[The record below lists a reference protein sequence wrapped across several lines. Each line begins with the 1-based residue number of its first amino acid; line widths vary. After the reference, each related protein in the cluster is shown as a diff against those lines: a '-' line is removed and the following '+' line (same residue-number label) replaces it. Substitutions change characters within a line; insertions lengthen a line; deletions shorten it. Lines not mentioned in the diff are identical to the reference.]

1 MRFIVIS
8 LLAGTLLA
16 SCASTTRNWKSNDLP
31 GKFTASFVYF
41 NGKERHTVDL
51 AKDDILFMNY
61 SLAATGGDIT
71 LSVSHKGVA
80 VWQKKV
86 TGTSDNAEY
95 HLTAPSTGR
104 YTITVSGK
112 KAAGSFEIRYKTV
125 PPKTVQVKTNR
136 NIELFGLMMVLD
148 DGPEMLRRK
157 DTLVFDGRRAVWAQW
172 YAMVPRNYE
181 RYKAFDTCRLM
192 NIYRKMETEGYFY
205 DFFVGFLLQ
214 VDEVPFARING
225 TTDQRQI
232 ARFSPGGDMTE
243 ARQKATAFLDA
254 LNSFSRLMDLDA
266 YLTKYKPYYDLA
278 HASVV
283 KNVPHGDFLPVMEQY
298 YRKQFSEYNLVPS
311 LNLFT
316 AMGFGTMNQSTRKIY
331 NAFGSFTFQSF
342 DSNHPDMGF
351 DDPVKIRALA
361 AHEFGHSF
369 ANPAIDSLP
378 SPLIR
383 ETAYLYEPIKQEMK
397 KQGYTIWLMSLYEH
411 LVRAGEVIVAEKI
424 GDSTRAVSSL
434 QDNVKSGFIYLPFM
448 VQELKKWDRDAS
460 SDDFNN
466 AVLQMMMKL
475 KEAYKPAADF

>member
-8 LLAGTLLA
+8 ILAGTLLA
-16 SCASTTRNWKSNDLP
+16 SCATTTSNWKSSDLP
-31 GKFTASFVYF
+31 GKFTASFDYF

-51 AKDDILFMNY
+51 AKNDILFVKY
-61 SLAATGGDIT
+61 SLAATSGDIT

-86 TGTSDNAEY
+86 AGTSDTAEY
-95 HLTAPSTGR
+95 HLIAPSNGR
-104 YTITVSGK
+104 YTITVSGE
-112 KAAGSFEIRYKTV
+112 KAAGNFGITYKTV

-148 DGPEMLRRK
+148 DGPDIFRKK
-157 DTLVFDGRRAVWAQW
+157 DTMVFDGRRAVSAQW
-172 YAMVPRNYE
+172 YAMVPGNYE
-181 RYKAFDTCRLM
+181 RYKAFDTCRVM
-192 NIYRKMETEGYFY
+192 NIYRKMETEGFFY

-232 ARFSPGGDMTE
+232 ARFSPGGDMAK
-243 ARQKATAFLDA
+243 ARQKATDFLDA
-254 LNSFSRLMDLDA
+254 LNSFSRSIDLDA
-266 YLTKYKPYYDLA
+266 HLTKFKPYYDLA
-278 HASVV
+278 LASVV

-298 YRKQFSEYNLVPS
+298 YRKQFNEYNLVPS

-331 NAFGSFTFQSF
+331 NAFGPFTFQSF
-342 DSNHPDMGF
+342 DSSHPDMGF

-378 SPLIR
+378 SSLVT
-383 ETAYLYEPIKQEMK
+383 ETAYLYEPIKAEMK

-411 LVRAGEVIVAEKI
+411 LVRAGEVIVAGKI
-424 GDSTRAVSSL
+424 GDSTRAVSIL
-434 QDNVKSGFIYLPFM
+434 QDNLKKGFIYLPFM
-448 VQELKKWDRDAS
+448 VQELKRWDKNTS
-460 SDDFNN
+460 SNDFNN
-466 AVLQMMMKL
+466 AVLKMIMKL
-475 KEAYKPAADF
+475 KEAYKPNY

>member
-31 GKFTASFVYF
+31 GKFAASFAYF

-71 LSVSHKGVA
+71 LSVSHNGVA

-86 TGTSDNAEY
+86 TGTSDTAEY
-95 HLTAPSTGR
+95 HLIAPSTDR

-112 KAAGSFEIRYKTV
+112 KAAGSFEIRYKSV

-148 DGPEMLRRK
+148 DGPEIFRQK
-157 DTLVFDGRRAVWAQW
+157 DTMVFEGRRAVSAQW

-181 RYKAFDTCRLM
+181 RYKAFDTCRIM

-214 VDEVPFARING
+214 VDEVPLARING

-232 ARFSPGGDMTE
+232 ARFSPGGDLAE
-243 ARQKATAFLDA
+243 ARQKAPAFLDA
-254 LNSFSRLMDLDA
+254 LKSFSRLIDLDA
-266 YLTKYKPYYDLA
+266 YLTKNKPYYDLA
-278 HASVV
+278 LASVV

-316 AMGFGTMNQSTRKIY
+316 AMGFGVMNQSTRKIN

-378 SPLIR
+378 SSLIT
-383 ETAYLYEPIKQEMK
+383 ETAYLYEPIKPEMK
-397 KQGYTIWLMSLYEH
+397 KQAYTSWLMSLYEH
-411 LVRAGEVIVAEKI
+411 LVRAGEVIVADKI
-424 GDSTRAVSSL
+424 GDSSRAVSIL
-434 QDNVKSGFIYLPFM
+434 QDNLKNGFIYLPFM
-448 VQELKKWDRDAS
+448 VQELKKWDKSTSPDN
-460 SDDFNN
+460 FND
-466 AVLQMMMKL
+466 AVLRMMVKL
-475 KEAYKPAADF
+475 KEVYKPA

>member
-1 MRFIVIS
+1 MRFIVIGI
-8 LLAGTLLA
+8 LAGTLLV
-16 SCASTTRNWKSNDLP
+16 SCAPTAKDWKSNDLP
-31 GKFTASFVYF
+31 GKFTASFAWF

-51 AKDDILFMNY
+51 AKDDILFMKY
-61 SLAATGGDIT
+61 SLAATSGDIT
-71 LSVSHKGVA
+71 LSVSHKGMT

-86 TGTSDNAEY
+86 TGTSDTAEY
-95 HLTAPSTGR
+95 HLVAPSSGQ

-112 KAAGSFEIRYKTV
+112 TAAGGFEIRYKTV
-125 PPKTVQVKTNR
+125 PPKTVQIKTLR

-148 DGPEMLRRK
+148 DGPDILRKK
-157 DTLVFDGRRAVWAQW
+157 DTMVFDGKRAVSAQW

-181 RYKAFDTCRLM
+181 KYKAFDTCRIM

-232 ARFSPGGDMTE
+232 ARFSPGGDMAE
-243 ARQKATAFLDA
+243 ATQKATDFLDA
-254 LNSFSRLMDLDA
+254 LNSFSRRIDLDT
-266 YLTKYKPYYDLA
+266 YLTKYKPYYDLSL
-278 HASVV
+278 ASVA
-283 KNVPHGDFLPVMEQY
+283 KNIPRGDFLPVMEQY

-316 AMGFGTMNQSTRKIY
+316 TMGFGTMNQSTRKIY

-342 DSNHPDMGF
+342 DSDHPDMGF

-378 SPLIR
+378 SSLIT
-383 ETAYLYEPIKQEMK
+383 ETAYLYEPIKEEMK
-397 KQGYTIWLMSLYEH
+397 KQAYTTWLMSLYEH
-411 LVRAGEVIVAEKI
+411 LVRAGEVIVADKI
-424 GDSTRAVSSL
+424 GDSTRAVGIL
-434 QDNVKSGFIYLPFM
+434 QDNLKNGFIYLPFM
-448 VQELKKWDRDAS
+448 VQELKNWDKNTSA
-460 SDDFNN
+460 DDFNN

-475 KEAYKPAADF
+475 KEVYRPAMAN